1 MYRRTTLLLLVA
13 SSISLI
19 GCEQKQEDNW
29 QGSNAPTE
37 VTTLTITPV
46 SQALTVELPGRSR
59 AFKEAEVR
67 PQVTGI
73 VVERNFEEGGMVKKG
88 QSLYQIDDSTF
99 QADLLSAE
107 AELIRAEAVE
117 ESSYLKVNRYRAL
130 IKKKS
135 ISQQNLDEAEASYKE
150 AKAQVLSAKAKINVA
165 KINLSYAKIKAPIS
179 GVISKSNITAGALV
193 TANQTETLTTIQQ
206 LDPINIDMVQS
217 SSQLLRLKSAISQ
230 GRLQNNQPT
239 EVTLQLEDGSTYEHK
254 GVMQFMEANVDEST
268 GSVTL
273 RAEFA
278 NPDGLL
284 LPGMFVR
291 ATVIFGVDPQAILI
305 PQNTV
310 TRDSAG
316 NATVMTVGTDNTVS
330 VTPVVTAQAIDNQW
344 RITDGLKAG
353 DKVITS
359 GLQKVG
365 QGSVVKVQS
374 GNQE

>member
-206 LDPINIDMVQS
+206 LNPINIDMVQS

-230 GRLQNNQPT
+230 GRLQNDQPT

-365 QGSVVKVQS
+365 QGSVVTVQS
-374 GNQE
+374 GK